1 MQPDTFGERTLTDLD
16 HARLSK
22 LLERHL
28 PPTFADLLDCAE
40 VTSSRA
46 VPTDVVTMYSRVE
59 IVDQHTHRRQTLT
72 VCYPADALPATGFIS
87 VLSPVG
93 MALLGQRVGSTA
105 RWITPTGEC
114 GVASIAAI
122 AFQPEATGDYAR

>member
-28 PPTFADLLDCAE
+28 PPTFADFLACAE
-40 VTSSRA
+40 VTPSRA
-46 VPTDVVTMYSRVE
+46 VAADIVTMYSRVE
-59 IVDQHTHRRQTLT
+59 IVDLHTERRQTLT
-72 VCYPADALPATGFIS
+72 LCYPADALPSTGFIS

-93 MALLGQRVGSTA
+93 LALLGQRVGSTA
-105 RWITPTGEC
+105 QWSTPTGER
-114 GVASIAAI
+114 GAAAIAAI
-122 AFQPEATGDYAR
+122 AFQPEASGDYAR